1 MKNLIRVFL
10 LGAAFGV
17 FIGWMLRDREQ
28 ERKEKAASE
37 AYANDP
43 EVVALRKEFALIKQ
57 VDNFM
62 DSLESDDES

>member
-10 LGAAFGV
+10 LGAVFGV
-17 FIGWMLRDREQ
+17 FIGWMLRDQEQ

-43 EVVALRKEFALIKQ
+43 ELEAVRREIARDRLIDRWEDQ
-57 VDNFM
+57 
-62 DSLESDDES
+62 LENSDAE

>member
-1 MKNLIRVFL
+1 VKNLIRVFL
-10 LGAAFGV
+10 LGAALGV

-43 EVVALRKEFALIKQ
+43 ELVAMRREIARDRLI
-57 VDNFM
+57 DRWEGE
-62 DSLESDDES
+62 LENDDAE

>member
-28 ERKEKAASE
+28 ERTEKAASE

-43 EVVALRKEFALIKQ
+43 ELVKLRREIAHDRLI
-57 VDNFM
+57 DRWE
-62 DSLESDDES
+62 DELGISDAE